1 MATVPERSAQG
12 LGKTAT
18 LGVMLDWVGDPYQ
31 IAILAGVTE
40 AVTSTGA
47 NVLCFVG
54 GSLPDDK
61 GASARHRIF
70 DFVGPQSVDGMVV
83 LTATLMHQVGRSG
96 VESFCQSRLQN
107 LPHCSIGVAL
117 PGVPS
122 VTAKNDQGI
131 RQVVGHL
138 AIEHGHRRIAFVRGP
153 LANEEAEQRFLAY
166 VEALKDH
173 DLPFDPRLVAVGNF
187 MQSGGIE
194 AVRSF
199 AQIPGM
205 RLDDL
210 DAIIASNDGMA
221 VGVLKA
227 LEERGV
233 SVPHCVAVTG
243 FDDVEEARLATSPL
257 TTIRQPLERI
267 GKQAARNVLES
278 VNWGTTPASVELDT
292 ELVVRRSCG
301 CSRSARIVRHSKAP
315 ELNYSFEAALVQRRQ
330 HILEALSRAARGRM
344 GVAGPEW
351 QPKLLNALIAEMTGD
366 RPEAFRGM
374 LDDIGQKLSE
384 RGADMQVCHDVV
396 DVLRRQISITL
407 RTDPNRRDRA
417 EEIFY
422 STHIALSEIQQC
434 GMSRE
439 GLRLGRWG
447 RDISEVC
454 NSLSRTF
461 DVADLRLRIRELLP
475 TVGLTNY
482 FVVEYSADRDSARS
496 ELLAACDNGRQIGL
510 PSDSSFDGTMLLPR
524 HLTDSIRTGRAFA
537 VMPLTWKA
545 LSLGHVLIELNF
557 ASLFCYDVIAEAI
570 ASGLFGARLAAMHCG
585 KCFGGRVSA

>member
-1 MATVPERSAQG
+1 
-12 LGKTAT
+12 
-18 LGVMLDWVGDPYQ
+18 MLDWVGDPYQ

-40 AVTSTGA
+40 TVTSAGA
-47 NVLCFVG
+47 NLLCFVG
-54 GSLPDDK
+54 GSLPADPQ
-61 GASARHRIF
+61 ASARHRIF
-70 DFVGPQSVDGMVV
+70 DFVGPQSVDGVVV
-83 LTATLMHQVGRSG
+83 LTATLMHQVGRGG
-96 VESFCQSRLQN
+96 VESFCKTRLHN
-107 LPHCSIGVAL
+107 LPHCSIGVTL

-131 RQVVGHL
+131 QQVVGHL
-138 AIEHGHRRIAFVRGP
+138 TNEHGHRRIAFVRGP

-173 DLPFDPRLVAVGNF
+173 DLSFDPRLVAVGNF

-194 AVRSF
+194 AVRTF

-205 RLDDL
+205 RLEDL

-227 LEERGV
+227 LDERGV
-233 SVPHCVAVTG
+233 SVPRTVAVTG

-257 TTIRQPLERI
+257 TTIRQPLENI
-267 GKQAARNVLES
+267 GRQAARNVLQY
-278 VNWGTTPASVELDT
+278 VNLGTTPANVEIDT

-301 CSRSARIVRHSKAP
+301 CSRSARIARHSAAP
-315 ELNYSFEAALVQRRQ
+315 ELNYSFEAAFVQRRQ
-330 HILEALSRAARGRM
+330 HILEALSRAARGGL

-366 RPEAFRGM
+366 KPDAFRSM
-374 LDDIGQKLSE
+374 IDHIGQKLSE
-384 RGADMQVCHDVV
+384 RGADIQVCHDVV
-396 DVLRRQISITL
+396 DVLRRQISVTL

-422 STHIALSEIQQC
+422 STHVALSEIQQC

-461 DVADLRLRIRELLP
+461 DIADLRYRIRELLP

-482 FVVEYSADRDSARS
+482 FVVAYSDDRKSAQA
-496 ELLAACDNGRQIGL
+496 ELLAACDNGRQIVL
-510 PSDSSFDGTMLLPR
+510 PTDNSFDGATLLPR
-524 HLTDSIRTGRAFA
+524 QLMESIRTGRAFA
-537 VMPLTWKA
+537 VIPLTWKA

-570 ASGLFGARLAAMHCG
+570 ASGLFGARLAAKHCG
-585 KCFGGRVSA
+585 KCFGGQVAV